1 MIIKKIKHKILLWER
16 NLVRL
21 NTRLA
26 YFLKTLNEEDY
37 IEIDLGNQLDY
48 FIVRIKNRVRAGEL
62 YLSRKTGNLSYG
74 N

>member
-48 FIVRIKNRVRAGEL
+48 IVRIKNRVRAGEF
-62 YLSRKTGNLSYG
+62 YLSRGNGNLSHG

>member
-1 MIIKKIKHKILLWER
+1 MIIKKIKHKILLWEK

-21 NTRLA
+21 NSRLA

-48 FIVRIKNRVRAGEL
+48 FIVRIKSHVRAGEL
-62 YLSRKTGNLSYG
+62 YLSRGNGNLSHG